1 MVGKRVMRVKTLK
14 FLEAAGEYKYFILYF
29 NNPFTIKNK
38 YDKMLVFDLVG
49 IIQFY
54 SGDDPDLP
62 VCALYIEEVKDVK
75 IISTS
80 KPDVD
85 LISIERRDG
94 KEISLYGFRA
104 A

>member
-38 YDKMLVFDLVG
+38 YDKMLVFDLIG

-54 SGDDPDLP
+54 SGDADLP

-75 IISTS
+75 ITSTS

-94 KEISLYGFRA
+94 KEISLYGFKVA
-104 A
+104 